1 MTPTRCANDC
11 ANGALPTGR
20 RDDLGDGGADM
31 IARARYWL
39 AHHPRIGGPL
49 KVLACLELLALLAVT
64 VAPRALAATNAAALN
79 WTGLHDTDNVPIGDY
94 YLSLASLPDRITQGG
109 PQGSGFNPA
118 NWAPWL
124 LHGMKALLDTL
135 TAANILT
142 GETGIFVGIITVS
155 LWVMR
160 LTVSTY
166 WLTVFGH
173 IAQAITVAVIEVTT
187 RWGLVVVTVPVGVFV
202 GVLAIRRGEHGRGQT
217 MILIAILMPTLAVT
231 VFSDP
236 AGMMYGPDGLLAFGR
251 SMGFSTAQAV
261 THNGAISGGGF
272 TGQLDTLS
280 SSLITHVV
288 REPLELF
295 NFGHVVDQVGSCRGA
310 YSAAL
315 LQGLPDGP
323 VKAMGRCGDIAAV
336 RYAQDLD
343 GSNIV
348 VGAALLTA
356 ALLFGWFVVSA
367 GASVFM
373 VSVKAM
379 YTTAKV
385 LPSVYAGAIS
395 GSAQQ
400 HAKATVWQYFKHP
413 IEAMVLITFV
423 AVMGLA
429 VERLVS
435 HPLPAELGG
444 VSPFAHVV
452 MMAGASMMALHLL
465 RHIRADLDGH
475 PPQRSMV
482 GRAGEVALG
491 LGMRAALAGA
501 GKPAIGG
508 AMDVRNML
516 GGRGKTPW
524 ERLDEQ
530 ASTRPEEVLGEP
542 LEGFVPISNGSHS
555 NAPASQSAPPSSV
568 PGTGR
573 APAGSRPGLTSAST
587 APAGPDVVSGA
598 AHRVARTVTR
608 AARSAAAAHTLAGRR
623 PGRAAPGSAELTLG
637 ADDDDALSWAA
648 ADVAPLTEGRGGGG
662 ADTAT
667 DNDHLGADIPLP
679 PEPLDDTAPPPP
691 DDGGPSTTVDA
702 ITKR

>member
-1 MTPTRCANDC
+1 MD
-11 ANGALPTGR
+11 GAAAVITG
-20 RDDLGDGGADM
+20 
-31 IARARYWL
+31 ARYWL
-39 AHHPRIGGPL
+39 VRHRRIGRAL
-49 KVLACLELLALLAVT
+49 RVLGCLELLALLAVT
-64 VAPRALAATNAAALN
+64 AAPQAVAATNAAALN

-94 YLSLASLPDRITQGG
+94 YLSLASLPDRITAGG
-109 PQGSGFNPA
+109 PQGSGLNPA

-124 LHGMKALLDTL
+124 LHGMKALFDTL

-142 GETGIFVGIITVS
+142 GEAGMFVGIITVS

-173 IAQAITVAVIEVTT
+173 IAQAVTMAVVEVTT
-187 RWGLVVVTVPVGVFV
+187 GWGLILVTVPVGVFV

-236 AGMMYGPDGLLAFGR
+236 AAMMYGPNGLLAFGR
-251 SMGFSTAQAV
+251 SIGFSTAEAV

-272 TGQLDTLS
+272 SGQLDTLS

-295 NFGHVVDQVGSCRGA
+295 NFGHVVDQVAGCRGA

-315 LQGLPDGP
+315 LHGLADGP

-356 ALLFGWFVVSA
+356 ALLFGWFIMSA

-385 LPSVYAGAIS
+385 LPSVYAGGIS

-400 HAKATVWQYFKHP
+400 HAKATVWRYFKHP
-413 IEAMVLITFV
+413 IEAMVFITFV
-423 AVMGLA
+423 SVMGLA
-429 VERLVS
+429 IERLVS

-452 MMAGASMMALHLL
+452 MMAGASMMGLHLL
-465 RHIRADLDGH
+465 RHIRADLEGH
-475 PPQRSMV
+475 APPRGLV

-491 LGMRAALAGA
+491 LGLRAALGGA
-501 GKPAIGG
+501 GNTALGG
-508 AMDVRNML
+508 VKGLHNVL

-530 ASTRPEEVLGEP
+530 ANTNPDDVLGEP
-542 LEGFVPISNGSHS
+542 LAGFAPIPDGAPSNTAATGPAPLSS
-555 NAPASQSAPPSSV
+555 GPGTAPA
-568 PGTGR
+568 PGVSG
-573 APAGSRPGLTSAST
+573 PGATSACA
-587 APAGPDVVSGA
+587 APAGPDLLSGP
-598 AHRVARTVTR
+598 AHAVTR
-608 AARSAAAAHTLAGRR
+608 TARSTAAAGIQAGRG
-623 PGRAAPGSAELTLG
+623 PGRAAPGPTQLARG
-637 ADDDDALSWAA
+637 GDDDHTLSSTPAE
-648 ADVAPLTEGRGGGG
+648 VAPLTQGRAGGGG
-662 ADTAT
+662 AADTGTAHYHPGT
-667 DNDHLGADIPLP
+667 GIPLP
-679 PEPLDDTAPPPP
+679 PEPPDDTTPPPP
-691 DDGGPSTTVDA
+691 DDDGASTTVDA
-702 ITKR
+702 ITTR

>member
-1 MTPTRCANDC
+1 
-11 ANGALPTGR
+11 
-20 RDDLGDGGADM
+20 M

-39 AHHPRIGGPL
+39 MQHRRIGRAL
-49 KVLACLELLALLAVT
+49 RVLACLELLALLAAT
-64 VAPRALAATNAAALN
+64 AAPRALAATNAAALN

-94 YLSLASLPDRITQGG
+94 FLSLASLPDRISQGG
-109 PQGSGFNPA
+109 PQGSGLNPA

-142 GETGIFVGIITVS
+142 GEAGIFVGIITVS

-187 RWGLVVVTVPVGVFV
+187 RWGLVAATVPVGVFL

-251 SMGFSTAQAV
+251 SMGFSTAEAV

-315 LQGLPDGP
+315 LHGLPDGP
-323 VKAMGRCGDIAAV
+323 VKAMARCGDIAAV

-356 ALLFGWFVVSA
+356 ALLFGWFIMSA

-400 HAKATVWQYFKHP
+400 HATATVWRYFKHP
-413 IEAMVLITFV
+413 IEAMVFITFV
-423 AVMGLA
+423 SVMGLA

-444 VSPFAHVV
+444 ASPFAHVV

-465 RHIRADLDGH
+465 RHIRADLDGRA
-475 PPQRSMV
+475 PQRAIL

-491 LGMRAALAGA
+491 MGLRAALGGA
-501 GKPAIGG
+501 GKAALGG
-508 AMDVRNML
+508 ATGVHTML
-516 GGRGKTPW
+516 GARGKTPW

-530 ASTRPEEVLGEP
+530 ANTHPDDILGEP
-542 LEGFVPISNGSHS
+542 LQGFAPIPDGSHS
-555 NAPASQSAPPSSV
+555 NAGASGPAPPSSGL
-568 PGTGR
+568 GTDR
-573 APAGSRPGLTSAST
+573 APGPTSASA
-587 APAGPDVVSGA
+587 APPGPDVVSGTAHQA
-598 AHRVARTVTR
+598 AQTATR
-608 AARSAAAAHTLAGRR
+608 AARSAAAAHSPAGRGR
-623 PGRAAPGSAELTLG
+623 RAAPGAAQLTLG
-637 ADDDDALSWAA
+637 GPDDDALSGAA
-648 ADVAPLTEGRGGGG
+648 ADVAPLTEGRAGSG
-662 ADTAT
+662 AHTGD
-667 DNDHLGADIPLP
+667 DHDDPGTDIPLP
-679 PEPLDDTAPPPP
+679 PEPPDDTSPPPP
-691 DDGGPSTTVDA
+691 GDDGATTTVDA
-702 ITKR
+702 ITEC

>member
-1 MTPTRCANDC
+1 
-11 ANGALPTGR
+11 
-20 RDDLGDGGADM
+20 M
-31 IARARYWL
+31 IARARCWL
-39 AHHPRIGGPL
+39 ARHSRIGRPL
-49 KVLACLELLALLAVT
+49 RVLACLELLALLAVT
-64 VAPRALAATNAAALN
+64 AAPQAVAATNAAALN

-109 PQGSGFNPA
+109 PQGSGLNPA

-124 LHGMKALLDTL
+124 LHGMKALFDTL

-142 GETGIFVGIITVS
+142 GEAGIFVGIITVS

-173 IAQAITVAVIEVTT
+173 IAQVITMAVIQVTT
-187 RWGLVVVTVPVGVFV
+187 RWGLVLITVPVGVFV

-236 AGMMYGPDGLLAFGR
+236 AGMMYGHDGLLAFGR
-251 SMGFSTAQAV
+251 SMGFSTAEAV
-261 THNGAISGGGF
+261 THNAAISGGGF
-272 TGQLDTLS
+272 TGQVDTLS

-295 NFGHVVDQVGSCRGA
+295 NFGQVVDQVGSCRGA

-315 LQGLPDGP
+315 LHGLPDGP
-323 VKAMGRCGDIAAV
+323 VQAMQSCGDITAA

-356 ALLFGWFVVSA
+356 ALLFGWFMVSA

-385 LPSVYAGAIS
+385 LPSVYAGGIS
-395 GSAQQ
+395 GSAQE
-400 HAKATVWQYFKHP
+400 HAKATVWRYFRHP
-413 IEAMVLITFV
+413 IEAMVFITFV
-423 AVMGLA
+423 SVMGLT

-435 HPLPAELGG
+435 RPLPAELGG

-475 PPQRSMV
+475 APQRGMV
-482 GRAGEVALG
+482 GRAGDVALG
-491 LGMRAALAGA
+491 LGMRAALGGA
-501 GKPAIGG
+501 GKAALGG
-508 AMDVRNML
+508 ATGVRNVL

-530 ASTRPEEVLGEP
+530 TNANPEAVLGEP
-542 LEGFVPISNGSHS
+542 LEGFAPVPSGSDS
-555 NAPASQSAPPSSV
+555 NAAAIDPAPTSSG
-568 PGTGR
+568 PGTGPLSGGSGPG
-573 APAGSRPGLTSAST
+573 AIPAAA
-587 APAGPDVVSGA
+587 APAGPDLVSGP
-598 AHRVARTVTR
+598 AHRAAQTVTR
-608 AARSAAAAHTLAGRR
+608 AARSAAEARAPAGRG
-623 PGRAAPGSAELTLG
+623 PGRAAPRSAQFTLG
-637 ADDDDALSWAA
+637 GDDDHALSWAA
-648 ADVAPLTEGRGGGG
+648 AEVAPLTEGRGGGG
-662 ADTAT
+662 VDTGS
-667 DNDHLGADIPLP
+667 DNDHPGADIPLP
-679 PEPLDDTAPPPP
+679 PEPLDDSAPPPP
-691 DDGGPSTTVDA
+691 DDGGGSTTVDA

>member
-1 MTPTRCANDC
+1 
-11 ANGALPTGR
+11 
-20 RDDLGDGGADM
+20 M

-39 AHHPRIGGPL
+39 ARHPRIGRPL
-49 KVLACLELLALLAVT
+49 RVLACLELLALLAVT
-64 VAPRALAATNAAALN
+64 AAPQAVAATNAAALN

-109 PQGSGFNPA
+109 PQGSGLNPA

-124 LHGMKALLDTL
+124 LHGMKALFDTL

-142 GETGIFVGIITVS
+142 GEAGIFIGIITVS

-166 WLTVFGH
+166 WLTVFGQ
-173 IAQAITVAVIEVTT
+173 IAQAITMAVIQVTT
-187 RWGLVVVTVPVGVFV
+187 RWGLVLITVPVGVFL

-236 AGMMYGPDGLLAFGR
+236 AGMMYGHDGLLAFGR
-251 SMGFSTAQAV
+251 SMGFSTAEAV

-272 TGQLDTLS
+272 TGQVDTLS

-295 NFGHVVDQVGSCRGA
+295 NFGQVVDQVGSCRGA

-315 LQGLPDGP
+315 LHGLPDGP
-323 VKAMGRCGDIAAV
+323 VKAMQSCGDIAAV

-343 GSNIV
+343 GSNIF
-348 VGAALLTA
+348 VGAALLIA
-356 ALLFGWFVVSA
+356 ALLFGWFMVSA

-385 LPSVYAGAIS
+385 LPSVYAGGIS
-395 GSAQQ
+395 GGAQE
-400 HAKATVWQYFKHP
+400 HAKATVWRYFRHP
-413 IEAMVLITFV
+413 IEAMVFITFV
-423 AVMGLA
+423 SVMGLA

-435 HPLPAELGG
+435 RPLPAELGG

-465 RHIRADLDGH
+465 RHIRADLEGH
-475 PPQRSMV
+475 APQRGMV
-482 GRAGEVALG
+482 GRAGDVALG
-491 LGMRAALAGA
+491 LGMHAALGGA
-501 GKPAIGG
+501 GKAALGG
-508 AMDVRNML
+508 AKGVRNVL

-530 ASTRPEEVLGEP
+530 ANANPEAVLGEP
-542 LEGFVPISNGSHS
+542 LEGFAPVPNGSDS
-555 NAPASQSAPPSSV
+555 NAGAIPAA
-568 PGTGR
+568 
-573 APAGSRPGLTSAST
+573 TS
-587 APAGPDVVSGA
+587 PAGPDLVSGPANRA
-598 AHRVARTVTR
+598 AQTVTR
-608 AARSAAAAHTLAGRR
+608 AARSTAGARTHTSPSPAASSAAQ
-623 PGRAAPGSAELTLG
+623 LTLG
-637 ADDDDALSWAA
+637 GHDDHALSWAA
-648 ADVAPLTEGRGGGG
+648 AEVAPLTDGRGGV
-662 ADTAT
+662 DTRS
-667 DNDHLGADIPLP
+667 DNDHPGTDIPLP
-679 PEPLDDTAPPPP
+679 PEPLDETTPPPP
-691 DDGGPSTTVDA
+691 DDDGRSTTVDA